1 MLSFRK
7 KKETFQIENQ
17 KIRRHISSSFLYYIT
32 TCSKL
37 KNKRKQKTSRY
48 ERIIF
53 FSFDLYL
60 EKLMA
65 ATTTPRKYQ
74 NQIKEE
80 ATGRIRIK
88 RNKIFCS
95 PYTHSTTNT
104 HLFFET

>member
-1 MLSFRK
+1 ML
-7 KKETFQIENQ
+7 
-17 KIRRHISSSFLYYIT
+17 KI
-32 TCSKL
+32 K
-37 KNKRKQKTSRY
+37 KRKQKTSRY

-53 FSFDLYL
+53 FCFDLYL

-88 RNKIFCS
+88 TKQNFLFTL
-95 PYTHSTTNT
+95 YTFHN
-104 HLFFET
+104 

>member
-48 ERIIF
+48 ERIF